1 MMPTRLCDDR
11 HALNG
16 LKRREAQFGGFSP
29 RNHKLLLVLKAGRR
43 EIGLQIAL
51 GEPEHRIDVF
61 KLNAFGPDRDQ
72 GAPLPLMGGSVVGIF
87 FDGLYP
93 PLALVM
99 QRKRAAAKWFLGR
112 HEYYYGILPQQ
123 LSQFKI
129 FLVSGASVD
138 LLFSNAMP

>member
-1 MMPTRLCDDR
+1 MPTRLCDDR

-72 GAPLPLMGGSVVGIF
+72 GAP
-87 FDGLYP
+87 
-93 PLALVM
+93 
-99 QRKRAAAKWFLGR
+99 
-112 HEYYYGILPQQ
+112 YGILPQL